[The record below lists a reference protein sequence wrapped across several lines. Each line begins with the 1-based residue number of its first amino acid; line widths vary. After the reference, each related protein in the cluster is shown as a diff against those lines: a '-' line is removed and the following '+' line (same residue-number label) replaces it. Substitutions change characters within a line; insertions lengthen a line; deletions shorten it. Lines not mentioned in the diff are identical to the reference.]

1 MFAEEYYCLVAS
13 LKEYALDADTLEL
26 RWKWNNGNAQKLFS
40 PGHIVPRIVGGR
52 LFIVAP
58 DRYMTALDLRTGREI
73 WRVKQRK
80 VRETTGVSSD
90 RSQIYAKTMDGELLA
105 VACAPDR
112 YVETWVADAG
122 WGYDHNPCPVEVREG
137 VAYMA
142 NRTGCVAAVRENGE
156 LLWAEKFASSAAN
169 DFFVDSRNRLWIT
182 FIEGVIFCLG
192 DPVTR

>member
-1 MFAEEYYCLVAS
+1 
-13 LKEYALDADTLEL
+13 
-26 RWKWNNGNAQKLFS
+26 
-40 PGHIVPRIVGGR
+40 
-52 LFIVAP
+52 
-58 DRYMTALDLRTGREI
+58 MTALDLRTGREI